1 MGRIYGGIE
10 ELVGRT
16 PLVRLARLEGREKVR
31 AEILAKLECFN
42 PAGSAK
48 DRVARQML
56 EDAKEQGILKEGSVI
71 IEPTSGNTGVG
82 LAALAAVNGYRAVI
96 VIPDSMSEERRLLL
110 KAYGAE
116 IVLTPG
122 AEGMAGSIRKAEEI
136 REQFL
141 KEGRPA
147 WIAGQFENPS
157 NPRAHYLT
165 TGPEIWEDTDGEVDI
180 FVSAAGTGGTVTGTA
195 RFLREKKP
203 DIHVAAVEPAAS
215 PVLSGGQPGPHKIQG
230 IGAGFVPEIL
240 DTGIY
245 DEVIRVEDEEAFRFA
260 RLLAG
265 TEGFLCGISSGAALA
280 AACEIGSRPENE
292 GKRIVVLLPDT
303 GERYLSTGVF
313 G

>member
-56 EDAKEQGILKEGSVI
+56 EDAKKQGILKEGSVI

-96 VIPDSMSEERRLLL
+96 VIPDSMSVERRLLL

-157 NPRAHYLT
+157 NPKAHYLT

-280 AACEIGSRPENE
+280 AACEIGRRTENE

>member
-96 VIPDSMSEERRLLL
+96 VIPDSMSVERRLLL

-157 NPRAHYLT
+157 NPKAHYLT

-245 DEVIRVEDEEAFRFA
+245 DEVIRVEDAWAFRFA

-280 AACEIGSRPENE
+280 TACEIGRRPENE

-313 G
+313 E

>member
-16 PLVRLARLEGREKVR
+16 PLVRLARLEGREGVR

-96 VIPDSMSEERRLLL
+96 VIPDSMSVERRLLL

-157 NPRAHYLT
+157 NPKAHYLT

-280 AACEIGSRPENE
+280 AACEIGRRPENE

>member
-16 PLVRLARLEGREKVR
+16 PLVRLARLEGREGVR

-56 EDAKEQGILKEGSVI
+56 EDAKKQGILKEGSVI

-96 VIPDSMSEERRLLL
+96 VIPDSMSVERRLLL

-141 KEGRPA
+141 KEGKPA

-157 NPRAHYLT
+157 NPKAHYLT
-165 TGPEIWEDTDGEVDI
+165 TGPEIWEDTDGEIDI

-280 AACEIGSRPENE
+280 AACEIGRRPENE

>member
-96 VIPDSMSEERRLLL
+96 VIPDSMSVERRLLL

-157 NPRAHYLT
+157 NPKAHYLT
-165 TGPEIWEDTDGEVDI
+165 TGPEIRADTAGEVDM

-280 AACEIGSRPENE
+280 AACEIGRRPENE